1 MAGVGG
7 FRIPLRAALADWQKD
22 LKDFREMG
30 RRAGTETGAV
40 ILKEMQGE
48 FRRRQGALRE
58 LLASGIIDKKQFAD
72 LSRQAAREF
81 NTGILTALKELR
93 KAGKDNTEEFTRLQ
107 RTLKNVSSEGTRAF
121 SQTAKGAT
129 TLGAGL
135 RTARNAAVALIAAL
149 GVRRAIAFLRS
160 TITDAET
167 LTKSYLRLSSAA
179 KLFGV
184 DQSLLTDLA
193 ARART
198 EFALNAAAANEL
210 AVNVAK
216 LSVLSG
222 QAARSQELLGAALDL
237 GAAQGLDAAA
247 VGVALE
253 QTLRGLDEGTDK
265 LLQKNPSQIYAD
277 YAASIGTTAGRLTDL
292 QQKQALFNAIITA
305 GGKVQGAYSDVLESN
320 VGKLNV
326 WRQRLQT
333 AREVIGSRL
342 LPIVVDL
349 TTKLAGP
356 LSAAVSGLSFL
367 FDQLTSPLDRVLL
380 RMERLGVAS
389 ELALPAILQSRIDA
403 ASQSVADLE
412 AQFRKLDRPL
422 GAFAPGAGVAT
433 GVLSGSGRGD
443 PRDVLQ
449 LTRDVQAATEE
460 YNRIRAEGDLKATA
474 DALDTLDIAKQ
485 KLVIAQEISKQEATG
500 RQSEA
505 ALTGA
510 LARAELAG
518 ELAEIEA
525 RIQTLLAEMAQGV
538 VSLAGLKQLE
548 ALKAEAEALGIQL
561 GRVKAAADGPPVV
574 PVDEAAVKAAS
585 DAAKQLATA
594 LAQVR
599 AEAEA
604 AASIGLVE
612 GVEFPPSVVASL
624 REVVALEQRLVQLR
638 ELRAKAGAQADP
650 DADADIAREQA
661 RLDALKQSVGETLT
675 DLKTRLSEIPEAMV
689 QTVASV
695 APQFVRAFE
704 PTFRTMEAGVVR
716 VREAQEEL
724 DRALIAGD
732 SAREQRARQALDRQ
746 RDALRETAAV
756 LLRGLEQAG
765 LPAERL
771 TELVEKL
778 NEGLAAVNANVETTG
793 EGFGKLAG
801 EIEVSLRGLLSVF
814 ETIDA
819 LPEAAKRALVGI
831 IALVSGIQ
839 QLGAATERGGEGGT
853 VSSITN
859 VAGALGGLSAIAA
872 AVGGIIGGLA
882 SQADAA
888 REAARRMEQA
898 RVAFS
903 RALDEF
909 VRSAELSIRG
919 TEFERSI
926 AGIGTD
932 TAGRVGEFGEKFGLP
947 PGGAGVASQL
957 AGSTDV
963 EQIRRSLQ
971 HLLSTLTDPRAI
983 AEFTKIIEGFELQV
997 EAAAAALAN
1006 QRAEFVRDLEVQRLR
1021 DAGLGDAADALEEA
1035 ARWEEVRRRA
1045 IELGVDEGLVDAAK
1059 QEHELRRARDA
1070 EAEAAAEAAAEADR
1084 LAESLRS
1091 AAEAAAEL
1099 ARRSQDVLTGLIE
1112 DAAAVGLAD
1121 PQEAFARRQASD
1133 RENFIAQLERLG
1145 LSPEEFAYYLGL
1157 FDTTQRKARDDFL
1170 AAREGGADDDLLGT
1184 GEPSARESGQSE
1196 LVKSIVGIRST
1207 EALTIADLTR
1217 SLLTEARLQTGYL
1230 ASLANLRGYTPPAP
1244 GSFMPPSVSSQSVSN
1259 SSADVSVGPIN
1270 VTVNSTGVGS
1280 RGETSTTISDEILR
1294 NLDQGIER
1302 RRLRV
1307 RNASGRPSLR

>member
-149 GVRRAIAFLRS
+149 GVRKIISFLRS
-160 TITDAET
+160 TITDAEV
-167 LTKSYLRLSSAA
+167 LTKSYLRLASAT

-184 DQSLLTDLA
+184 DQSLLTGLA
-193 ARART
+193 VRGRD
-198 EFALNAAAANEL
+198 EFRLNAAAANEL
-210 AVNVAK
+210 AINVGK
-216 LSVLSG
+216 LSALAG
-222 QAARSQELLGAALDL
+222 QAARSQELLTRALDL

-247 VGVALE
+247 VGIALE

-265 LLQKNPSQIYAD
+265 LLQKNPSQVYAD
-277 YAASIGTTAGRLTDL
+277 YARSINKGVSSLTAME
-292 QQKQALFNAIITA
+292 QKQALFNAIITA
-305 GGKVQGAYSDVLESN
+305 GTKVQGAYSTVLESN
-320 VGKLNV
+320 VGKLTA

-333 AREVIGSRL
+333 AREEIGSSL
-342 LPIVVDL
+342 LPVVVKL
-349 TTKLAGP
+349 TAAMAGP
-356 LSAAVSGLSFL
+356 LASAVSVISTLLEGML
-367 FDQLTSPLDRVLL
+367 SPLERAIL
-380 RMERLGVAS
+380 RMERLGTAS
-389 ELALPAILQSRIDA
+389 EAMGPALLERSIEETTKQIKELDEQFEKLQRRALTPFAANRAEQERIAIDLADTPEGIRRQTAVEEERLSQALLDNDQERITLATKHLELLREAATLLDTSAESRIRLEN
-403 ASQSVADLE
+403 LE
-412 AQFRKLDRPL
+412 ASRGEVRRKAEL
-422 GAFAPGAGVAT
+422 VA
-433 GVLSGSGRGD
+433 LERQ
-443 PRDVLQ
+443 LQ
-449 LTRDVQAATEE
+449 
-460 YNRIRAEGDLKATA
+460 G
-474 DALDTLDIAKQ
+474 ALDTAVREGAEAGIKHF
-485 KLVIAQEISKQEATG
+485 QEQL
-500 RQSEA
+500 RQV
-505 ALTGA
+505 
-510 LARAELAG
+510 RAELGRPEVGGDGPADAPIDG
-518 ELAEIEA
+518 P
-525 RIQTLLAEMAQGV
+525 
-538 VSLAGLKQLE
+538 
-548 ALKAEAEALGIQL
+548 ALN
-561 GRVKAAADGPPVV
+561 AAA
-574 PVDEAAVKAAS
+574 
-585 DAAKQLATA
+585 DAAKQLAAA

-604 AASIGLVE
+604 AAAIGLVE
-612 GVEFPPSVVASL
+612 GVEIPASVVTRL
-624 REVVALEQRLVQLR
+624 KEIVGLEQRLASLR
-638 ELRAKAGAQADP
+638 DLRAKAGAQADP
-650 DADADIAREQA
+650 DADADIARQQA
-661 RLDALKQSVGETLT
+661 RLDHVKAEFRAFLG
-675 DLKTRLSEIPEAMV
+675 DLREGLDSIPEAMV

-704 PTFRTMEAGVVR
+704 PTFQTMEAGVLR

-732 SAREQRARQALDRQ
+732 ADREQRARQALDRQ
-746 RDALRETAAV
+746 RDALRDTAAV

-778 NEGLAAVNANVETTG
+778 NELLASVNANVETTG

-801 EIEVSLRGLLSVF
+801 EIEVTLRGLLSVF

-839 QLGAATERGGEGGT
+839 QLGEATTRGGEGGT
-853 VSSITN
+853 VSGITN
-859 VAGALGGLSAIAA
+859 VAGALSGLSAIAA

-909 VRSAELSIRG
+909 VRSAELNIRG

-932 TAGRVGEFGEKFGLP
+932 VAGRVGEFGEKFGLP

-997 EAAAAALAN
+997 EAATEALAA
-1006 QRAEFVRDLEVQRLR
+1006 QRNEFVHDLEVQRLR
-1021 DAGLGDAADALEEA
+1021 DAGLDGAADALEEA
-1035 ARWEEVRRRA
+1035 ARWEEIRRRA

-1059 QEHELRRARDA
+1059 LEHELRRARDA

-1099 ARRSQDVLTGLIE
+1099 SRRAQDVLTRLIE

-1121 PQEAFARRQASD
+1121 PQEAFARRQATD
-1133 RENFIAQLERLG
+1133 RENFIAQLEGLG